1 MLAPQKLIIIDTGCA
16 NLSSVRMAIERLGVT
31 AQVSKEAA
39 VIRAADKLIRA
50 LDADL
55 GRIKDKNARETI
67 RTLEE

>member
-1 MLAPQKLIIIDTGCA
+1 MTAVSCGPGPPPGHHPIT
-16 NLSSVRMAIERLGVT
+16 VT
-31 AQVSKEAA
+31 PDAA
-39 VIRAADKLIRA
+39 KVASAFTSAADKLIRA